1 MPCLHKCFLRESEIS
16 SVVSD
21 SATPW
26 ITKSMKFSR
35 PEYWSG
41 QPFLSPG
48 NLPNLETEPRSPT
61 LQADSLRVDPPGK
74 PKNTGV
80 GSLALLQGIFLTQES
95 NRGLLHC
102 RQILYQL
109 SYQRNPLLSECPTFL
124 LFLLQRCT
132 ERHNTGEIQVHEEH
146 PQRVGKSASENG
158 GGSYFSTVLFL
169 NFILWKLY
177 WSIIAFQCCVGFRC
191 VTSYTRIPYL
201 QSPVSHPM
209 PSSAERV
216 YSMPS
221 VQEECGA
228 ISDV

>member
-21 SATPW
+21 SLWPHGFSPW
-26 ITKSMKFSR
+26 NSQ
-35 PEYWSG
+35 G
-41 QPFLSPG
+41 Q
-48 NLPNLETEPRSPT
+48 
-61 LQADSLRVDPPGK
+61 
-74 PKNTGV
+74 NTAV
-80 GSLALLQGIFLTQES
+80 GSLSLFQWIFLTQES

-102 RQILYQL
+102 RQIFYQL
-109 SYQRNPLLSECPTFL
+109 SYQRNPLLSKCPTFL
-124 LFLLQRCT
+124 LFLPQRCT

-177 WSIIAFQCCVGFRC
+177 WSLIAFQCCVGFRC

-201 QSPVSHPM
+201 
-209 PSSAERV
+209 
-216 YSMPS
+216 
-221 VQEECGA
+221 
-228 ISDV
+228 